1 MLTVSRSCFL
11 LLTGLTAAHAVDLPL
26 SAKNVHWGF
35 FSKTLEPVLTV
46 DSGTEVKVEM
56 ATHHACD
63 DYDKVSLESTH
74 GSNEW
79 NKVCTPYSQQLPSIL
94 NLTL

>member
-1 MLTVSRSCFL
+1 MLTVSRSCL
-11 LLTGLTAAHAVDLPL
+11 LLFAGLTASHAVDLPL
-26 SAKNVHWGF
+26 SAANVHWGF

-63 DYDKVSLESTH
+63 DYDKASPQSAL

-79 NKVCTPYSQQLPSIL
+79 KTLYTPH
-94 NLTL
+94 LTSFCS